1 MNKKELSAIKYVV
14 SGLLFG
20 FIISLAGLTFED
32 FQNGDSFEDMFGS
45 FNHFIAPLFLSLVS
59 GIAAFFYWRKKNIQ
73 KIAAERYTKSLNSLL
88 DVNFALI
95 SSLDLDK
102 ILQIIID
109 KSVLLLNLDSGAIYL
124 HENDKLYL
132 GATTPPLPEEFPDML
147 RYDSLRN
154 HPSIKKTLDTQIHH
168 IIEDT
173 LTAELSEPEQK
184 VVEIRNLRS
193 VIYIPLIIEKRS
205 IGTLILGSCFK
216 TRIFSKEE
224 INLYSTF
231 SSQSALAIE
240 NARLF
245 KRSKLISDELRKKNE
260 EFLALNETLNEK
272 NYKIQKINEDL
283 KIAKELAEES
293 DRLKTSFLQNMS
305 HEVRTPL
312 NAIVGF
318 SQLIAETNRT
328 TAQMQLFAEK
338 IISNSDK
345 LIGIITDVIEL
356 SQIQAN
362 QAKIKLNEI
371 DVIQLIIK
379 TVDGFRGIA
388 KEKNIAL
395 IFNQNIPF
403 NELYVQTDEG
413 KLKKVLSHLMHNA
426 LKFTQA
432 GSVEV
437 TCAMQGRELQLAI
450 TDTGIGIAKETQD
463 IIFEPFHQVESGIS
477 RNYGGNGI
485 GLSLVKAYTELLDGN
500 ISLTSEINEGTT
512 VNVFIPLTLNG
523 DEPGSKV
530 NKQVAYP
537 GLHFDIPNSVNTIL
551 IVEDEY
557 NNFLYLYELLQPT
570 SIEILHASNG
580 RQAIDMCRK
589 NNSIDLILMDIR
601 MPVMD
606 GCEAAKIIREF
617 RPGIP
622 IIAQTAY
629 TLEHENIENISVF
642 NDYIIKPINK
652 HEFREKMMVYI
663 ER

>member
-1 MNKKELSAIKYVV
+1 
-14 SGLLFG
+14 
-20 FIISLAGLTFED
+20 
-32 FQNGDSFEDMFGS
+32 MFDS
-45 FNHFIAPLFLSLVS
+45 FNHFIAPSMLGLISAVS
-59 GIAAFFYWRKKNIQ
+59 TYLYWRKKNIQ
-73 KIAAERYTKSLNSLL
+73 RIASEQYTRSLNSLL

-109 KSVLLLNLDSGAIYL
+109 KSVQLLNLDSGAIYL
-124 HENDKLYL
+124 NENEKLYL
-132 GATTPPLPEEFPDML
+132 GATTPPLPDGFPDML
-147 RYDSLRN
+147 RYDSILN
-154 HPSIKKTLDTQIHH
+154 HPNIKKCQDTKSH
-168 IIEDT
+168 IVIEDT
-173 LTAELSEPEQK
+173 FTAELSEAEQK

-193 VIYIPLIIEKRS
+193 ILYIPLVIENRT
-205 IGTLILGSCFK
+205 IGTLILGTCFEP
-216 TRIFSKEE
+216 RIFSAEE

-245 KRSKLISDELRKKNE
+245 KRSKLIADELRKKNE
-260 EFLALNETLNEK
+260 EFLTLNDTLNEK

-283 KIAKELAEES
+283 KLAKELAEES

-318 SQLIAETNRT
+318 SQLISESNLTS
-328 TAQMQLFAEK
+328 AQLKLFAEK
-338 IISNSDK
+338 ILANSDK

-356 SQIQAN
+356 SQVQSN
-362 QAKIKLNEI
+362 QAKIKTNDI
-371 DVIQLIIK
+371 DVVLLVNK
-379 TVDGFRGIA
+379 TVDSFREIA

-395 IFNQNIPF
+395 IFNQNIEF
-403 NELYVQTDEG
+403 KELFVQSDEG
-413 KLKKVLSHLMHNA
+413 KLKKVFSHLIHNA

-432 GSVEV
+432 GSVEI
-437 TCAMQGRELQLAI
+437 TCEMPGNELRLSIA
-450 TDTGIGIAKETQD
+450 DTGIGIAKETQD
-463 IIFEPFHQVESGIS
+463 IIFEPFHQVESGIT

-485 GLSLVKAYTELLDGN
+485 GLSLVKAYTELLSGN
-500 ISLTSEINEGTT
+500 ISLTSEINQGTT
-512 VNVFIPLTLNG
+512 VNVIIPLTLNG
-523 DEPGSKV
+523 HGSGITVNEPVGF
-530 NKQVAYP
+530 Q
-537 GLHFDIPNSVNTIL
+537 GLNFDVPSTVDTIL

-570 SIEILHASNG
+570 SIEILHATNG
-580 RQAIDMCRK
+580 QQAIDMCRK
-589 NNSIDLILMDIR
+589 NSAIDLILMDIR

-652 HEFREKMMVYI
+652 YEFREKMMVYI